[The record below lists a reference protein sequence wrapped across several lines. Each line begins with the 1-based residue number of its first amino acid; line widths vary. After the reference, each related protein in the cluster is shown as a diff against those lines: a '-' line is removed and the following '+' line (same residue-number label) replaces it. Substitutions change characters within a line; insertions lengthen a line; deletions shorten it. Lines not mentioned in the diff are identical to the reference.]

1 MSYRAIVVGTD
12 GSPTASVAVEVA
24 QKLAKR
30 LKGKLVLVG
39 ALDAYGVSRQPLQ
52 TALYEAAEAARAKK
66 VDATAELIEGTPG
79 EAILAAAIKHDAD
92 LIVVGNRG
100 MGQATRFRLGSVPD
114 WIAHDAPC
122 DLLIVDT
129 TGRAGPREPAPPY
142 MRILAG
148 TDGSGTATEA
158 VRKSYTLASMYAGT
172 VTLVHVGDPL
182 VGAIKLEEVAS
193 TRPDDVEV
201 QKRTVE
207 GDPAQRICELA
218 EAEGMQLVVVGN
230 KGMSGVRRFLG
241 SVPNKVA
248 HEVPSDVL
256 IVKTVDRS
264 VDDLLAGH
272 GGLVGVDGRQLAVY
286 RDEDGQTYELSPRCT
301 HMGCTVDWND
311 TAKTWDC
318 PCHGSRFAFD
328 GSVVRGPAADPLERV
343 GGTAAAP
350 GVVAQGTEAV
360 AEGAPSLSAAASPDR
375 EVGPAAKK
383 RAKKE
388 RYAIVGASLAGA
400 TAAVTLREEG
410 FDGEVILIG
419 AEPAFPYERPPLS
432 KSFLR
437 GESTMQEAMV
447 RPQAFYADN
456 GIETRLGTTVVGVDP
471 AGKTLAVAGG
481 EPVSF
486 DKLLIATGA
495 RNRRF
500 PIPGIDLEGVLD
512 LRTLGDAAGIRAEML
527 PGRKVVMAGMGF
539 IGSEVAASLR
549 QRGLEVHVVAG
560 GKAPLDRVLGEDVGR
575 VIEGIHRDHGVDMT
589 FDDQVAGF
597 EGNGRVRGVKTAS
610 GLSLSCDFV
619 VLGLGVEPVAG
630 FLEGSGIDVDDGVVV
645 DEHCRAS
652 VAGVFAAGDV
662 ANHYH
667 PIFERRIR
675 IEHWNNAR
683 AQGRVAGLN
692 MLGRDTPYEEIHW
705 FWSDQYEHTIQYAG
719 YHREWDDLVI
729 RGNLESRTFAAFYM
743 LGGRVQAV
751 VSVDRPADVQD
762 AMGVIR
768 AGGLADPAKL
778 RDETVPLASLG

>member
-1 MSYRAIVVGTD
+1 MSYRTIVVGTD

-30 LKGKLVLVG
+30 LRGTLVLVG
-39 ALDAYGVSRQPLQ
+39 ALDAYGISRQPLQ

-66 VDATAELIEGTPG
+66 VDAIAELIEGTPG
-79 EAILAAAIKHDAD
+79 ESILAAAIKHDAD

-129 TGRAGPREPAPPY
+129 TGRAGPRDPAPPY

-158 VRKSYTLASMYAGT
+158 VRKAYTLASVYAGT

-193 TRPDDVEV
+193 TRPEDVEV
-201 QKRTVE
+201 EKRTVE

-218 EAEGMQLVVVGN
+218 ESEGVQLVVVGN

-264 VDDLLAGH
+264 VDDLVAGH
-272 GGLVGVDGRQLAVY
+272 GGLVNVDGQQLAVY
-286 RDEDGQTYELSPRCT
+286 RDEGGQTYELSSRCT

-311 TAKTWDC
+311 SSKTWDC
-318 PCHGSRFAFD
+318 PCHGSRFGFD
-328 GSVVRGPAADPLERV
+328 GSVVRGPAAEPLERV
-343 GGTAAAP
+343 GGTAPEEDRAATGGAEVSTSPSPAPTAGRDTHP
-350 GVVAQGTEAV
+350 G
-360 AEGAPSLSAAASPDR
+360 
-375 EVGPAAKK
+375 
-383 RAKKE
+383 AKKE
-388 RYAIVGASLAGA
+388 RYVVVGASLAGA
-400 TAAVTLREEG
+400 TAAAALREEG
-410 FDGEVILIG
+410 FDGEVVLIG
-419 AEPAFPYERPPLS
+419 SEPTFPYERPPLS

-437 GESTMQEAMV
+437 GESTIQEAMV
-447 RPQAFYADN
+447 RPEAFYADN
-456 GIETRLGTTVVGVDP
+456 RIETRFGTTVVAVDG
-471 AGKTLAVAGG
+471 AGKTLTVAGG
-481 EPVSF
+481 DPVSF

-512 LRTLGDAAGIRAEML
+512 LRTLGDAAAIRAEML
-527 PGRKVVMAGMGF
+527 PGRQVVMAGMGF

-575 VIEGIHRDHGVDMT
+575 VIEGIHRDHGVEMT
-589 FDDQVAGF
+589 FDDQVASF
-597 EGNGRVRGVKTAS
+597 EGDGRVRAVKSAS
-610 GLSLSCDFV
+610 GLSLSCDIA
-619 VLGLGVEPVAG
+619 VLGLGVEPVVG
-630 FLEGSGIDVDDGVVV
+630 FLDGSGIEVDDGVVV

-652 VAGVFAAGDV
+652 VDGVFAAGDI

-667 PIFERRIR
+667 PIYGRRIR
-675 IEHWNNAR
+675 VEHWDNAR
-683 AQGRVAGLN
+683 RQGRVAALN
-692 MLGRDTPYEEIHW
+692 MLGRDTPYDEIHW

-719 YHREWDDLVI
+719 HHREWDDLVI
-729 RGNLESRTFAAFYM
+729 RGSLESRSFAAFYM
-743 LGGRVQAV
+743 LDGRVQSV

-762 AMGVIR
+762 AMGIIR

-778 RDETVPLASLG
+778 RDEAVPLASLG

>member
-1 MSYRAIVVGTD
+1 MSYRTIVVGTD

-30 LKGKLVLVG
+30 LHGKLVLVG
-39 ALDAYGVSRQPLQ
+39 ALDAYGVTRQPLQ
-52 TALYEAAEAARAKK
+52 TALYEAAEAARGKK
-66 VDATAELIEGTPG
+66 VDAIAELIEGTPG
-79 EAILAAAIKHDAD
+79 ESILAAAIKHDAD

-129 TGRAGPREPAPPY
+129 TGRAGPRDPAPPY
-142 MRILAG
+142 TRILAG

-158 VRKSYTLASMYAGT
+158 VRKAYTLASVYAGT

-182 VGAIKLEEVAS
+182 IGAIKLEEVAS
-193 TRPDDVEV
+193 TRPEDVEV
-201 QKRTVE
+201 EKRTVE

-218 EAEGMQLVVVGN
+218 EAEAVQLVVVGN

-264 VDDLLAGH
+264 VEDLVAGH
-272 GGLVGVDGRQLAVY
+272 GGLVNGDGRQLAVY

-301 HMGCTVDWND
+301 HMGCTIDWND
-311 TAKTWDC
+311 SAKTWDC
-318 PCHGSRFAFD
+318 PCHGSRFAVD
-328 GSVVRGPAADPLERV
+328 GSVVRGPAAEALERV
-343 GGTAAAP
+343 GGTAPAREHAP
-350 GVVAQGTEAV
+350 AGDLEASP
-360 AEGAPSLSAAASPDR
+360 APTHAPSGDRSAHP
-375 EVGPAAKK
+375 G
-383 RAKKE
+383 AKKE
-388 RYAIVGASLAGA
+388 RYVVVGASLAGA
-400 TAAVTLREEG
+400 TTAATLREEG

-419 AEPAFPYERPPLS
+419 AEPTFPYERPPLS
-432 KSFLR
+432 KTFLR
-437 GESTMQEAMV
+437 GESTIQQAMV
-447 RPQAFYADN
+447 RPEAFYADN
-456 GIETRLGTTVVGVDP
+456 RIETRFGTTVVSVDA
-471 AGKTLAVAGG
+471 AGRTLTVAGG
-481 EPVSF
+481 DPVSF

-527 PGRKVVMAGMGF
+527 PGRRVVLAGMGF

-575 VIEGIHRDHGVDMT
+575 VIEGIHRDHGVEMT
-589 FDDQVAGF
+589 FDDQVSSF
-597 EGNGRVRGVKTAS
+597 EGNGRVQTVKSAS
-610 GLSLSCDFV
+610 GLSLPCDFA
-619 VLGLGVEPVAG
+619 VLGLGVEPVVG
-630 FLEGSGIDVDDGVVV
+630 FLDGSGIEVDDGVVV
-645 DEHCRAS
+645 DEYCRAS

-667 PIFERRIR
+667 PVFGRRIR

-683 AQGRVAGLN
+683 AQGRAAALN
-692 MLGRDTPYEEIHW
+692 MLGRDTPYDEIHW

-729 RGNLESRTFAAFYM
+729 RGSLESRSFAAFYM
-743 LGGRVQAV
+743 LEARVQAV

-762 AMGVIR
+762 AMGIIR
-768 AGGLADPAKL
+768 AGGRADPAKL
-778 RDETVPLASLG
+778 RDEAIDLTSLG

>member
-1 MSYRAIVVGTD
+1 VSYRTIVVGTD
-12 GSPTASVAVEVA
+12 GSPTASVAVGVA
-24 QKLAKR
+24 RQLARR
-30 LKGKLVLVG
+30 LRGKLVLVG

-79 EAILAAAIKHDAD
+79 ESILAAAIKHDAD

-114 WIAHDAPC
+114 WVAHDAPC

-158 VRKSYTLASMYAGT
+158 VRKAYTLASVYGGS

-193 TRPDDVEV
+193 TRPEDVEV
-201 QKRTVE
+201 EKRTVE

-218 EAEGMQLVVVGN
+218 EVEDVQLVVVGN

-264 VDDLLAGH
+264 ADDLVAGH
-272 GGLVGVDGRQLAVY
+272 GGLVSVDGRQLAVY
-286 RDEDGQTYELSPRCT
+286 RDEDGRTYELSPRCT

-311 TAKTWDC
+311 AAKTWDC

-328 GSVVRGPAADPLERV
+328 GSVVRGPAAEPLEWL
-343 GGTAAAP
+343 GGD
-350 GVVAQGTEAV
+350 
-360 AEGAPSLSAAASPDR
+360 AASR
-375 EVGPAAKK
+375 EGGPEETARPAPTASERK
-383 RAKKE
+383 R
-388 RYAIVGASLAGA
+388 RQRFVIVGSMLAGA

-410 FDGEVILIG
+410 FDGEVFLIG
-419 AEPAFPYERPPLS
+419 AEPTFPYERPPLS
-432 KSFLR
+432 KAFLR
-437 GESTMQEAMV
+437 GESRIQEAMV
-447 RPQAFYADN
+447 RPESFYADS
-456 GIETRLGTTVVGVDP
+456 GIETRFGTTVVGIDP
-471 AGKTLAVAGG
+471 SAKTVALAGG
-481 EPVSF
+481 DDVAY
-486 DKLLIATGA
+486 DALLIATGA

-500 PIPGIDLEGVLD
+500 PISGIGLEGVLD
-512 LRTLGDAAGIRAEML
+512 LRTGWDAARIRAEMI
-527 PGRKVVMAGMGF
+527 PGRRVLIAGMGF

-549 QRGLEVHVVAG
+549 QKGMDVHVVAD

-575 VIEGIHRDHGVDMT
+575 VLEGIHRDRGVEMT
-589 FDDQVAGF
+589 FDDRVEAF
-597 EGNGRVRGVKTAS
+597 EGDGRVRSVKTAS
-610 GLSLSCDFV
+610 GLNLECDLV
-619 VLGLGVEPVAG
+619 VLGLGVEPVTE
-630 FLEGSGIDVDDGVVV
+630 FLEGSGIDVDDGVLV
-645 DEHCRAS
+645 DERCRAS

-662 ANHYH
+662 ANHFH
-667 PIFERRIR
+667 PVYGRRVR
-675 IEHWNNAR
+675 VEHWDNAR
-683 AQGRVAGLN
+683 RQGRAAALN
-692 MLGRDTPYEEIHW
+692 MMGRDTPYDEIHW

-729 RGNLESRTFAAFYM
+729 RGSLESRSFAAFYR
-743 LGGRVQAV
+743 LAGRVQAV

-762 AMGVIR
+762 AMPLIR
-768 AGGLADPAKL
+768 AGGRVDPAKL
-778 RDETVPLASLG
+778 RDESVSLASLG

>member
-1 MSYRAIVVGTD
+1 MSYRTIVVGTD
-12 GSPTASVAVEVA
+12 GSPTATVAVEVA

-30 LKGKLVLVG
+30 LRGKLVLVG
-39 ALDAYGVSRQPLQ
+39 ALDAYGVTRQPLQ

-66 VDATAELIEGTPG
+66 VDAIAELIEGTPG
-79 EAILAAAIKHDAD
+79 ESILAAAIKHDAD

-142 MRILAG
+142 TRILAG

-158 VRKSYTLASMYAGT
+158 VRKAYTFASVYAGT

-182 VGAIKLEEVAS
+182 IGAIKLEEVAS
-193 TRPDDVEV
+193 TRPEDVEV

-218 EAEGMQLVVVGN
+218 EAEDVQLVVVGN

-264 VDDLLAGH
+264 VDDLVAGH
-272 GGLVGVDGRQLAVY
+272 GGLVNVDGRQLAVY
-286 RDEDGQTYELSPRCT
+286 RDEHGKTYELSSRCT
-301 HMGCTVDWND
+301 HMGCTIDWND
-311 TAKTWDC
+311 AAKTWDC
-318 PCHGSRFAFD
+318 PCHGSRFAVD
-328 GSVVRGPAADPLERV
+328 GSVVRGPAAEPLERV
-343 GGTAAAP
+343 GGTAPSAERAP
-350 GVVAQGTEAV
+350 ATVASTPAP
-360 AEGAPSLSAAASPDR
+360 APSA
-375 EVGPAAKK
+375 GPRAGTG
-383 RAKKE
+383 AKKE
-388 RYAIVGASLAGA
+388 RFGVVGASLAGA
-400 TAAVTLREEG
+400 TAAATLREEG
-410 FDGEVILIG
+410 FDGDVVLIG
-419 AEPAFPYERPPLS
+419 AEPSFPYERPPLS
-432 KSFLR
+432 KTFLR

-447 RPQAFYADN
+447 RPEAFYADN
-456 GIETRLGTTVVGVDP
+456 RIETRLGTTVVGVD
-471 AGKTLAVAGG
+471 ATGRTLEVAGG
-481 EPVSF
+481 DPVPF

-500 PIPGIDLEGVLD
+500 PIPGIDLAGVLD
-512 LRTLGDAAGIRAEML
+512 LRTLGDAARIRAEMV
-527 PGRKVVMAGMGF
+527 PGRRVVLAGMGF

-575 VIEGIHRDHGVDMT
+575 VIEGIHRDHGVEMT
-589 FDDQVAGF
+589 FDDQVASF
-597 EGNGRVRGVKTAS
+597 EGNGRVQAVKSAS
-610 GLSLSCDFV
+610 GLSLPCDFV

-630 FLEGSGIDVDDGVVV
+630 FCDGSGIDVEDGITV
-645 DEHCRAS
+645 DEHCRTN
-652 VAGVFAAGDV
+652 VAGIFAAGDV

-667 PIFERRIR
+667 PVFGRRIR
-675 IEHWNNAR
+675 IEHWNNAL
-683 AQGRVAGLN
+683 AQGRVAALN
-692 MLGRDTPYEEIHW
+692 MLGRDTPYDEIHW

-729 RGNLESRTFAAFYM
+729 RGSLESRSFAAFY
-743 LGGRVQAV
+743 LLDGRVQAV
-751 VSVDRPADVQD
+751 VSIDRPADVQD
-762 AMGVIR
+762 AMGLIR

-778 RDETVPLASLG
+778 RDEAVELASLG

>member
-1 MSYRAIVVGTD
+1 MSYRTIVVGTD

-39 ALDAYGVSRQPLQ
+39 ALEAYGVSRQPLQ

-66 VDATAELIEGTPG
+66 IDAIAELIEGTPG
-79 EAILAAAIKHDAD
+79 ESILAAAIKHDAD

-142 MRILAG
+142 LRILAG

-158 VRKSYTLASMYAGT
+158 VRKAYTLASVYAGT

-193 TRPDDVEV
+193 TRPEDVEV
-201 QKRTVE
+201 EKRTVE
-207 GDPAQRICELA
+207 GDPAQRIVELA
-218 EAEGMQLVVVGN
+218 EAEGVQLVVVGN

-264 VDDLLAGH
+264 AEDLVAGH
-272 GGLVGVDGRQLAVY
+272 GGLVNVGGRQLAVY
-286 RDEDGQTYELSPRCT
+286 RDEGGHTYELSPRCT

-343 GGTAAAP
+343 GGTAAARDSA
-350 GVVAQGTEAV
+350 AQGDAAAGGMEAV
-360 AEGAPSLSAAASPDR
+360 AE
-375 EVGPAAKK
+375 VVPAGRGERSGTAKE
-383 RAKKE
+383 E
-388 RYAIVGASLAGA
+388 RYVIVGASLAGA
-400 TAAVTLREEG
+400 TAAATLREEG
-410 FDGEVILIG
+410 FNGEVILIG

-437 GESTMQEAMV
+437 GESTMQDAMV

-471 AGKTLAVAGG
+471 AGKTLTVAGG

-500 PIPGIDLEGVLD
+500 PIPGMDLEGVLE
-512 LRTLGDAAGIRAEML
+512 LRTLGHAAGIRAEML
-527 PGRKVVMAGMGF
+527 PGHKVVMAGMGF

-575 VIEGIHRDHGVDMT
+575 VIEGIHRDHGVEMT

-597 EGNGRVRGVKTAS
+597 EGNGRVRNVKTAG
-610 GLSLSCDFV
+610 GLSLPCDFV
-619 VLGLGVEPVAG
+619 VLGLGVEPVAD
-630 FLEGSGIDVDDGVVV
+630 FLDGSGIEVDDGVVV

-675 IEHWNNAR
+675 TEHWNNAK
-683 AQGRVAGLN
+683 AQGRVAALN
-692 MLGRDTPYEEIHW
+692 MMGRTTPYDEIHW

-729 RGNLESRTFAAFYM
+729 RGRLESRSFAAFYM
-743 LGGRVQAV
+743 LRGRVQAV

-762 AMGVIR
+762 AMGIIR
-768 AGGLADPAKL
+768 AGGRADPAKL
-778 RDETVPLASLG
+778 RDEAVPLASLG

>member
-1 MSYRAIVVGTD
+1 MSYRTIVVGTD

-30 LKGKLVLVG
+30 LRGKLVLVG
-39 ALDAYGVSRQPLQ
+39 ALDAYGISRQPLQ

-79 EAILAAAIKHDAD
+79 ESILAAAIKHDAD

-142 MRILAG
+142 LRILAG

-158 VRKSYTLASMYAGT
+158 VRKSYTLASMYAGS
-172 VTLVHVGDPL
+172 VILVHVGDPL
-182 VGAIKLEEVAS
+182 VGAIRLEEVAS
-193 TRPDDVEV
+193 TRPEDVEV
-201 QKRTVE
+201 EKRTVE

-218 EAEGMQLVVVGN
+218 EAEGVQLVVVGN

-264 VDDLLAGH
+264 AEDLVAGH

-286 RDEDGQTYELSPRCT
+286 RDEDGHTYELSPRCT

-311 TAKTWDC
+311 AAKTWDC
-318 PCHGSRFAFD
+318 PCHGSRFSFD
-328 GSVVRGPAADPLERV
+328 GSVVRGPAAEPLERV
-343 GGTAAAP
+343 GGTAGGLGP
-350 GVVAQGTEAV
+350 EAV
-360 AEGAPSLSAAASPDR
+360 TDAGAAS
-375 EVGPAAKK
+375 GSASS
-383 RAKKE
+383 RAGSAGSGGERGSKKE
-388 RYAIVGASLAGA
+388 RYVVAGASLAGA
-400 TAAVTLREEG
+400 TAAATLREEG
-410 FDGEVILIG
+410 FDGDVVLVG

-432 KSFLR
+432 KTFLR
-437 GESTMQEAMV
+437 GESTIQEAMV
-447 RPQAFYADN
+447 RPEVFYADN
-456 GIETRLGTTVVGVDP
+456 RIETLFGTTVIGVDA
-471 AGKTLAVAGG
+471 AGRSLTIAGG
-481 EPVSF
+481 DPVSF

-500 PIPGIDLEGVLD
+500 PIPGIDLKGVLD
-512 LRTLGDAAGIRAEML
+512 LRTLGDAARIRAEML
-527 PGRKVVMAGMGF
+527 PGHRVVMAGMGF

-560 GKAPLDRVLGEDVGR
+560 GRAPLDRVLGEDVGR
-575 VIEGIHRDHGVDMT
+575 VIEGIHRDHGVEMT
-589 FDDQVAGF
+589 FDDQVASF
-597 EGNGRVRGVKTAS
+597 EGNGRVRSVKTAS
-610 GLSLSCDFV
+610 GLSVPCDFV
-619 VLGLGVEPVAG
+619 VLGLGVEPVAD

-667 PIFERRIR
+667 PVFERRIR
-675 IEHWNNAR
+675 TEHWNNAK
-683 AQGRVAGLN
+683 AQGRVAALN
-692 MLGRDTPYEEIHW
+692 MMGRDTPYDEIHW

-729 RGNLESRTFAAFYM
+729 RGSLESRSFAAFYM

-762 AMGVIR
+762 AMGIIR
-768 AGGLADPAKL
+768 SGGRADPTKL
-778 RDETVPLASLG
+778 RDEAVELASLG

>member
-1 MSYRAIVVGTD
+1 VSYKTIVVGTD

-30 LKGKLVLVG
+30 LRGKLVLVG
-39 ALDAYGVSRQPLQ
+39 ALDAYGVARQPLQ

-79 EAILAAAIKHDAD
+79 ESILAAATKHDAE

-114 WIAHDAPC
+114 WIAHDTPC

-129 TGRAGPREPAPPY
+129 TGRAGPRPPAPPY
-142 MRILAG
+142 SRILAG

-158 VRKSYTLASMYAGT
+158 VRKAFTLASVYAGS
-172 VTLVHVGDPL
+172 VMLVHVGDPI

-193 TRPDDVEV
+193 TKPEDVEV
-201 QKRTVE
+201 GMRAVE

-218 EAEGMQLVVVGN
+218 ESEDVQLVVVGN
-230 KGMSGVRRFLG
+230 KGMAGVRRFLG

-264 VDDLLAGH
+264 VEDLVAGH
-272 GGLVGVDGRQLAVY
+272 GGLVNVDGRQLAVY
-286 RDEDGQTYELSPRCT
+286 RDDGGHTYELSPRCT

-311 TAKTWDC
+311 SARTWDC
-318 PCHGSRFAFD
+318 PCHGSRFDFD
-328 GSVVRGPAADPLERV
+328 GSVVRGPAAEPLERV
-343 GGTAAAP
+343 GGTAPAKESVP
-350 GVVAQGTEAV
+350 S
-360 AEGAPSLSAAASPDR
+360 GAGSAAGGTAEPSAVPSP
-375 EVGPAAKK
+375 GPSSGR
-383 RAKKE
+383 RADPGIRKE
-388 RYAIVGASLAGA
+388 RYVIVGASLAGA
-400 TAAVTLREEG
+400 TAAATLREQG
-410 FDGEVILIG
+410 FDGEVVLIG
-419 AEPAFPYERPPLS
+419 AEPALPYERPPLS
-432 KSFLR
+432 KAFLR
-437 GESTMQEAMV
+437 GESTIQEAMV
-447 RPQAFYADN
+447 RPEAFYADN
-456 GIETRLGTTVVGVDP
+456 RIETRFGTTVVAVDP
-471 AGKTLAVAGG
+471 SDTTLTVAGG
-481 EPVSF
+481 DPVSF
-486 DKLLIATGA
+486 GKLLIATGA

-512 LRTLGDAAGIRAEML
+512 LRTLGDAARIRAEML
-527 PGRKVVMAGMGF
+527 PGRRVVLAGMGF

-575 VIEGIHRDHGVDMT
+575 VIEGIHRDHGVEMT
-589 FDDQVAGF
+589 FGDQVAGF
-597 EGNGRVRGVKTAS
+597 EGNGRVRTVKTAS
-610 GLSLSCDFV
+610 GLGLDCDFV
-619 VLGLGVEPVAG
+619 VLGLGVEPAAG
-630 FLEGSGIDVDDGVVV
+630 FLDGSGIDVDDGVVV

-667 PIFERRIR
+667 PVFGRRIR
-675 IEHWNNAR
+675 TEHWNNAR
-683 AQGRVAGLN
+683 QQGRVAALN
-692 MLGRDTPYEEIHW
+692 MMGRDTPYEEIHW

-719 YHREWDDLVI
+719 HHREWDDLVI
-729 RGNLESRTFAAFYM
+729 RGSLESRSFAAFYM
-743 LGGRVQAV
+743 LGGRIQAV
-751 VSVDRPADVQD
+751 VSVDRPAEVQD

-768 AGGLADPAKL
+768 AGGQADPAKL
-778 RDETVPLASLG
+778 RDEAVDLASLG